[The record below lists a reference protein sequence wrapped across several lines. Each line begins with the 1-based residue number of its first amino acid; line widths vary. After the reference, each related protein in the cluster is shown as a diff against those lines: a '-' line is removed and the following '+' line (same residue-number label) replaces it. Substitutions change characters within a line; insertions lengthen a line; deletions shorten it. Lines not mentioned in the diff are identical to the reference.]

1 MNPEIEVRAPAEL
14 NCKIN
19 FGGSE
24 HDVEPCQYANR
35 ARLNATYFP
44 KSSNVCSLVAQEVGG
59 KLALPTLYYTE
70 QLTPIRRG

>member
-24 HDVEPCQYANR
+24 HDVEPCQYTNR

-44 KSSNVCSLVAQEVGG
+44 NQAMSVRWWPK
-59 KLALPTLYYTE
+59 KLA
-70 QLTPIRRG
+70 GS